1 MTRRSVL
8 AVIVLSFVTF
18 GLYSIIWMVKT
29 KEEMN
34 ARGASIPTAFLIV
47 IPFANI
53 YWMWK
58 YAEGV
63 EIVTDRRMSGPVAFL
78 VLWLL
83 SFIGM
88 AILQS
93 EFNRVDRLLP
103 EARLA

>member
-1 MTRRSVL
+1 MTRRSALSVL
-8 AVIVLSFVTF
+8 VLSFVTF
-18 GLYSIIWMVKT
+18 GIYPLIWLVNT

-34 ARGASIPTAFLIV
+34 ARGANIPTAFLMV
-47 IPFANI
+47 IPLANI

-63 EIVTDRRMSGPVAFL
+63 EVVTDRRMSGPVAFL

-93 EFNRVDRLLP
+93 EFNRIDRLP